1 MNTYVKWISV
11 LAFVITGG
19 LLLGGNVIAD
29 GEEETLI
36 EADTVSQ
43 TDQIQALEAQAQ
55 SLTEQV
61 QEYIAAQTTATAQTA
76 QETDTNQQET
86 ETTEQKELSQDE
98 LDAIYTQVKEIAAK
112 TEVIKIEVEKFV
124 MVRQITEKI
133 AYLQGEVDKMRRDE
147 AALAMETENETQT
160 ADESEAEAVETE
172 IAETET
178 APQGDVDAQIASIK
192 AQIKDLTSQ
201 YEAQKAAEE
210 AQSATEEI
218 SPTEIEC
225 ENGVC
230 TAKVNI
236 TPAGEEAE
244 SDKESK
250 IGFWQSVSDF
260 LKKIFTF

>member
-55 SLTEQV
+55 LLTEQV

-76 QETDTNQQET
+76 QET

-160 ADESEAEAVETE
+160 ADESEAEAVEAE